1 MLRINKEIILLKLE
15 ILRLLNNNNQG
26 KKKFLTGL
34 SANVV
39 MAFMFIFY
47 SASLTRSF
55 YKGNPLKVIVTST
68 VIVFLMI
75 FWGNILYS
83 NNSLFEKRELENL
96 LPMPFTSLEIIS
108 SKILGIYVYNLGIV
122 ACTVIFPFLYVTYDN
137 CSFPFTLFTILILL
151 SLPIIPLCLSLLAT
165 AFLGKIFTNK
175 IVRIIGGIIFFSI
188 VIFFYIMLY
197 FSNRSRRLNILAII
211 IEKLSKISL
220 LKTFGLIFIEE
231 SYLNG
236 LIFMG
241 ISILFFGLVSV
252 FLSKNYLEIFYR
264 KANKIK
270 KSSNKALKMVTKNKS
285 GSLFEKEI
293 GLYFSYNNYILN
305 TILGPILLL
314 ILGVAPLVTGM
325 TNLQNMVD
333 FDVEKLLTTNSI
345 LVVTAFAA
353 MGQTTYCSLS
363 IEGRNYYLMQT
374 LPIKAWDVFKAKLK
388 LGIIIISAPLIFT
401 SLVLSLKFNLGFLA
415 FLLLIVAAFSYSLF
429 ANLLGL
435 IFDINTLNINW
446 VNSREVVKGK
456 FSALLIQLIIGL
468 MVLISFLISNILFK
482 NNRILS
488 WLIIIIFVN
497 IFNFVQIWY
506 LSSKNLKM

>member
-15 ILRLLNNNNQG
+15 ILRLLNNNQG

-75 FWGNILYS
+75 FWGNVLYS

-96 LPMPFTSLEIIS
+96 LPMPFTSLELIS

-122 ACTVIFPFLYVTYDN
+122 ACMVIFPFLYVTYDN
-137 CSFPFTLFTILILL
+137 CGFPFTLFTILMLL
-151 SLPIIPLCLSLLAT
+151 SFPMIPLCLSLLAT
-165 AFLGKIFTNK
+165 AFFGKIFTNK
-175 IVRIIGGIIFFSI
+175 IVKIIGGIIFFSI

-197 FSNRSRRLNILAII
+197 FSDRSLNILAII

-220 LKTFGLIFIEE
+220 LKTFGLIFIEGN
-231 SYLNG
+231 YLNG

-270 KSSNKALKMVTKNKS
+270 KHANKALKMVTKNKKR
-285 GSLFEKEI
+285 SLFEKEI

-388 LGIIIISAPLIFT
+388 LGIILISAPLIFT

-446 VNSREVVKGK
+446 INSREVVKGK
-456 FSALLIQLIIGL
+456 FSVLLIQLIIGL

>member
-75 FWGNILYS
+75 FWGNVLYS

-96 LPMPFTSLEIIS
+96 LPMPFTSLELIS

-122 ACTVIFPFLYVTYDN
+122 ACMVIFPFLYVTYDN
-137 CSFPFTLFTILILL
+137 CGFPFTLFTILMLL
-151 SLPIIPLCLSLLAT
+151 SFPMIPLCLSLLAT
-165 AFLGKIFTNK
+165 AFFGKIFTNK
-175 IVRIIGGIIFFSI
+175 IVKIIGGIIFFSI

-197 FSNRSRRLNILAII
+197 FSNRSLNILAII

-231 SYLNG
+231 SYLKG

-270 KSSNKALKMVTKNKS
+270 KHANKALKMVTKNKKR
-285 GSLFEKEI
+285 SLFEKEI

-388 LGIIIISAPLIFT
+388 LGIILISAPLIFT

-415 FLLLIVAAFSYSLF
+415 FLLLIIAAFSYSLF

-446 VNSREVVKGK
+446 INSREVVKGK
-456 FSALLIQLIIGL
+456 FSVLLIQLIIGL

-482 NNRILS
+482 NNKILS

>member
-75 FWGNILYS
+75 FWGNVLYS

-96 LPMPFTSLEIIS
+96 LPMPFTSLELIS

-137 CSFPFTLFTILILL
+137 CGFPFTLFTILMLL
-151 SLPIIPLCLSLLAT
+151 SFPMIPLCLSLLAT
-165 AFLGKIFTNK
+165 AFFGKIFTNK
-175 IVRIIGGIIFFSI
+175 IVKIIGGIIFFSI

-197 FSNRSRRLNILAII
+197 FSNRSLNILAII

-220 LKTFGLIFIEE
+220 LKTFGLIFIEGN
-231 SYLNG
+231 YLKG

-270 KSSNKALKMVTKNKS
+270 KHANKALKMVTKNKKR
-285 GSLFEKEI
+285 SLFEKEI

-325 TNLQNMVD
+325 ANLQNMMD
-333 FDVEKLLTTNSI
+333 FDVEKLFTTNSI

-388 LGIIIISAPLIFT
+388 LGIILISAPLIFT

-415 FLLLIVAAFSYSLF
+415 FLLLIIAAFSYSLF

-446 VNSREVVKGK
+446 INSREVVKGK
-456 FSALLIQLIIGL
+456 FSVLLIQLIIGL

>member
-47 SASLTRSF
+47 SVSLTRSF

-75 FWGNILYS
+75 FWGNVLYS

-96 LPMPFTSLEIIS
+96 LPMPFTSLELIS
-108 SKILGIYVYNLGIV
+108 SKLLGIYVYNLGIV
-122 ACTVIFPFLYVTYDN
+122 ACMVIFPFLYVTYDN
-137 CSFPFTLFTILILL
+137 CGFPFTLFTILMLL
-151 SLPIIPLCLSLLAT
+151 SFPMIPLCLSLLST

-175 IVRIIGGIIFFSI
+175 IVKIIGGIIFFSI
-188 VIFFYIMLY
+188 VIFFYIM
-197 FSNRSRRLNILAII
+197 
-211 IEKLSKISL
+211 
-220 LKTFGLIFIEE
+220 GLIFIEGN
-231 SYLNG
+231 YLKG

-270 KSSNKALKMVTKNKS
+270 KSSNKALKMVTKNKAR
-285 GSLFEKEI
+285 SLLEKEI

-325 TNLQNMVD
+325 ANLQNMMD
-333 FDVEKLLTTNSI
+333 FDVEKLFTTNSI

-446 VNSREVVKGK
+446 INSREVVKGK
-456 FSALLIQLIIGL
+456 FSVLLIQLIIGL

>member
-75 FWGNILYS
+75 FWGNVLYS

-96 LPMPFTSLEIIS
+96 LPMPFTSLELIS

-122 ACTVIFPFLYVTYDN
+122 ACMVIFPFLYVTYDN
-137 CSFPFTLFTILILL
+137 CGFPFTLFTILMLL
-151 SLPIIPLCLSLLAT
+151 SFPMIPLCLSLLAT
-165 AFLGKIFTNK
+165 AFFGKIFTNK
-175 IVRIIGGIIFFSI
+175 IVKIIGGIIFFSI

-197 FSNRSRRLNILAII
+197 FSNRSLNILAII

-231 SYLNG
+231 SYLKG

-270 KSSNKALKMVTKNKS
+270 KHANKALKMVTKNKKR
-285 GSLFEKEI
+285 SLFEKEI

-388 LGIIIISAPLIFT
+388 LGIILISAPLIFT

-415 FLLLIVAAFSYSLF
+415 FLLLIIAAFSYSLF

-446 VNSREVVKGK
+446 INSREVVKGK
-456 FSALLIQLIIGL
+456 FSVLLIQLIIGL

-482 NNRILS
+482 NNKILS
-488 WLIIIIFVN
+488 WLTIIIFGN

>member
-75 FWGNILYS
+75 FWGNVLYS

-96 LPMPFTSLEIIS
+96 LPMPFTSLELIS

-122 ACTVIFPFLYVTYDN
+122 ACMVIFPFLYVTYDN
-137 CSFPFTLFTILILL
+137 CGFPFTLFTILMLL
-151 SLPIIPLCLSLLAT
+151 SFPMIPLCLSLLAT
-165 AFLGKIFTNK
+165 AFFGKIFTNK
-175 IVRIIGGIIFFSI
+175 IVKIIGGIIFFSI

-197 FSNRSRRLNILAII
+197 FSNRSLNILAII

-231 SYLNG
+231 SYLKG

-270 KSSNKALKMVTKNKS
+270 KHANKALKMVTKNKKR
-285 GSLFEKEI
+285 SLFEKEI

-325 TNLQNMVD
+325 ANLQNMMD
-333 FDVEKLLTTNSI
+333 FDVEKLFTTNSI

-388 LGIIIISAPLIFT
+388 LGIILISAPLIFT

-415 FLLLIVAAFSYSLF
+415 FLLLIIAAFSYSLF

-446 VNSREVVKGK
+446 INSREVVKGK
-456 FSALLIQLIIGL
+456 FSVLLIQLIIGL

>member
-15 ILRLLNNNNQG
+15 ILRLLNNNQG

-122 ACTVIFPFLYVTYDN
+122 ACMVIFPFLYVTYDN
-137 CSFPFTLFTILILL
+137 CGFPFTLFTILMLL
-151 SLPIIPLCLSLLAT
+151 SFPMIPLCLSLLAT
-165 AFLGKIFTNK
+165 AFFGKIFTNK
-175 IVRIIGGIIFFSI
+175 IVKIIGGIIFFSI
-188 VIFFYIMLY
+188 VILFYIMLY
-197 FSNRSRRLNILAII
+197 FSNRSLNILAII

-388 LGIIIISAPLIFT
+388 LGIILISAPLIFT

-435 IFDINTLNINW
+435 IFDINTLDINW
-446 VNSREVVKGK
+446 INSREVVKGK
-456 FSALLIQLIIGL
+456 FSVLLIQLIIGL

>member
-1 MLRINKEIILLKLE
+1 
-15 ILRLLNNNNQG
+15 
-26 KKKFLTGL
+26 
-34 SANVV
+34 
-39 MAFMFIFY
+39 
-47 SASLTRSF
+47 
-55 YKGNPLKVIVTST
+55 
-68 VIVFLMI
+68 
-75 FWGNILYS
+75 
-83 NNSLFEKRELENL
+83 
-96 LPMPFTSLEIIS
+96 
-108 SKILGIYVYNLGIV
+108 
-122 ACTVIFPFLYVTYDN
+122 
-137 CSFPFTLFTILILL
+137 
-151 SLPIIPLCLSLLAT
+151 
-165 AFLGKIFTNK
+165 
-175 IVRIIGGIIFFSI
+175 
-188 VIFFYIMLY
+188 MLY
-197 FSNRSRRLNILAII
+197 FSDRSLNILAII

-220 LKTFGLIFIEE
+220 LKTFGLIFIEGN
-231 SYLNG
+231 YLKG

-270 KSSNKALKMVTKNKS
+270 KSSNKALKMVTKNKAR
-285 GSLFEKEI
+285 SLLEKEI

-325 TNLQNMVD
+325 ANLQNMMD
-333 FDVEKLLTTNSI
+333 FDVEKLFTTNSI

-388 LGIIIISAPLIFT
+388 LGIILISAPLIFT

-446 VNSREVVKGK
+446 INSREVVKGK
-456 FSALLIQLIIGL
+456 FSVLLIQLIIGL

-497 IFNFVQIWY
+497 IFNFIQIWY

>member
-34 SANVV
+34 SANVF

-47 SASLTRSF
+47 SVSLTRSF

-75 FWGNILYS
+75 FWGNVLYS

-96 LPMPFTSLEIIS
+96 LPMPFTSLELIS

-122 ACTVIFPFLYVTYDN
+122 ACMVIFPFLYVTYDN
-137 CSFPFTLFTILILL
+137 CGFPFSLFTILMLL
-151 SLPIIPLCLSLLAT
+151 SFPMIPLCLSLLAT

-175 IVRIIGGIIFFSI
+175 IVKIIGGIIFFSI

-197 FSNRSRRLNILAII
+197 FSDRSLNILAII

-220 LKTFGLIFIEE
+220 LKTFGLIFIEGN
-231 SYLNG
+231 YLKG

-252 FLSKNYLEIFYR
+252 FLSKNYLDIFYR

-285 GSLFEKEI
+285 RSLLEKEI

-325 TNLQNMVD
+325 TNLQNMMN
-333 FDVEKLLTTNSI
+333 FDVEKLFTTNSI

-353 MGQTTYCSLS
+353 MGQTAYCSLS

-446 VNSREVVKGK
+446 INSREVVKGK
-456 FSALLIQLIIGL
+456 FSVLLIQLIIGL